1 MGSTALQLGS
11 SFMPQPSVRWPV
23 QPSARFSVRLFS
35 LVSSWLLLP
44 GSQSCL
50 TSSKLQF
57 LLSTFLP
64 TLSSP
69 AFPRGLWGQ
78 SPTPST
84 ALDTAQTTH
93 HTQRQGCT
101 WSQIQSHKGPTSP
114 RHRCRVSQ
122 NRSTYTQ
129 CWSWGPSSIPDTA
142 DGSPPVGY
150 RFSPGAR
157 QGKRCLRQI
166 WNGMEC
172 RGLGCSSALGR

>member
-11 SFMPQPSVRWPV
+11 SFMPQPP
-23 QPSARFSVRLFS
+23 ACFSVRLAS
-35 LVSSWLLLP
+35 LVSSWLLLR

-69 AFPRGLWGQ
+69 AFPGGLWGQ

-84 ALDTAQTTH
+84 PLDTQYNPNLTH

-101 WSQIQSHKGPTSP
+101 WSQIQSHKGPTTP
-114 RHRCRVSQ
+114 RHRCRVSK
-122 NRSTYTQ
+122 SLHIHTE
-129 CWSWGPSSIPDTA
+129 PSRGLPALYQMLLTA
-142 DGSPPVGY
+142 PLPSATGSPLGQGEE
-150 RFSPGAR
+150 RGASGR
-157 QGKRCLRQI
+157 SGK
-166 WNGMEC
+166 GMEC
-172 RGLGCSSALGR
+172 RGLGCSSALGS